1 MHLENSDTCKN
12 NEAVMEANSLYL
24 FCNNTNTFLPSVKS
38 PNRLITSL
46 TTKWL
51 QLYHMN
57 QYQNQIVTFS
67 LQLTNVAGEIYST
80 MLLIISFNFSFHESI
95 EIRNVALCTTNL
107 INVVRFELSWK
118 IVSAYHQNEKICIA
132 SMPLLIWLL

>member
-12 NEAVMEANSLYL
+12 NEAVMETNSLYL
-24 FCNNTNTFLPSVKS
+24 FFNNTSTFWLSVKAPYRIIYYILS
-38 PNRLITSL
+38 ILRITSKAM
-46 TTKWL
+46 KWF

-57 QYQNQIVTFS
+57 QYQNQIVIFS
-67 LQLTNVAGEIYST
+67 LQLTYVAAEIYST

-107 INVVRFELSWK
+107 ISVVRFELSWK
-118 IVSAYHQNEKICIA
+118 IALASHQNEKYV
-132 SMPLLIWLL
+132 

>member
-38 PNRLITSL
+38 PI

-57 QYQNQIVTFS
+57 QYQNQIVIFS
-67 LQLTNVAGEIYST
+67 LQLTYVAAEIYST

-95 EIRNVALCTTNL
+95 EIRNVVVCTTNL

-118 IVSAYHQNEKICIA
+118 IASASHQNEKICIA
-132 SMPLLIWLL
+132 SMPILIWE

>member
-1 MHLENSDTCKN
+1 
-12 NEAVMEANSLYL
+12 
-24 FCNNTNTFLPSVKS
+24 
-38 PNRLITSL
+38 
-46 TTKWL
+46 
-51 QLYHMN
+51 MN

-95 EIRNVALCTTNL
+95 EIRNGSLCTTNL

-118 IVSAYHQNEKICIA
+118 IASASHQNEKICIA
-132 SMPLLIWLL
+132 SMHILI

>member
-1 MHLENSDTCKN
+1 
-12 NEAVMEANSLYL
+12 
-24 FCNNTNTFLPSVKS
+24 
-38 PNRLITSL
+38 
-46 TTKWL
+46 
-51 QLYHMN
+51 MN

-95 EIRNVALCTTNL
+95 EIRNGALCTTNL

-118 IVSAYHQNEKICIA
+118 IASASHQKKYV
-132 SMPLLIWLL
+132 